1 MSHAKFVDAS
11 LREKSIQ
18 MNMVVIL
25 ILFILFIGKIIPCF
39 TLRFMLTMNS
49 YMEALLEEHKDHPS
63 VNLIYFPNEL
73 NRKKTLERGKN
84 GCICA

>member
-25 ILFILFIGKIIPCF
+25 TLFISFTGKIISCF
-39 TLRFMLTMNS
+39 NLRFMLTMNS

-73 NRKKTLERGKN
+73 NRKETLERGIN
-84 GCICA
+84 GCIYA